1 MLLLSLIDV
10 AFDVTTADTPSNN
23 RLNANRMLRARKILS
38 YVAERIEPA
47 PSKDE
52 PEEGTA
58 LRPDEYLELYCNGQ
72 VRHGMPDCRIGIV
85 C

>member
-1 MLLLSLIDV
+1 
-10 AFDVTTADTPSNN
+10 
-23 RLNANRMLRARKILS
+23 MLRARKILS

-72 VRHGMPDCRIGIV
+72 VRHDMADCRIGVV